1 MEFPPPLFGSSPRT
15 PVPSRP
21 MHGQGTGAPTG
32 PPPPLLASSPQ
43 PAQTPLNGQATGAP
57 METPAPAAPAP
68 FPRPYTVERI
78 FRDFCCRRAALIRA
92 LTKGEKTLVALASRG
107 SKRKEVLH
115 VKAFSHK
122 CNTGAESLYLY
133 VNRDESWELRPKM
146 LMQPEQPDP
155 TMLGIKIA
163 RKRLSAMMKSLQTVH
178 ATFIASDTYRR
189 ICHLEKMN
197 EDIEDED
204 EGCGD
209 EPTKCGVC
217 GDHYR
222 ANAFWIGC
230 DVCDRWFHGKCVNV
244 TSAEAEHIG
253 QYECPEC
260 FCEKKGH
267 DYNADP
273 MLSALY
279 KSYS

>member
-1 MEFPPPLFGSSPRT
+1 MDFPPPLFGSSPRS

-32 PPPPLLASSPQ
+32 PPPPLPASSTP

-57 METPAPAAPAP
+57 METPAPRRLPRSRGRTPWSGSSGTSAAAAPPSSEPSPKARKP
-68 FPRPYTVERI
+68 SSLLPLVDLKERSYCRTLRVYVSCVLLLMVFPS
-78 FRDFCCRRAALIRA
+78 LMS
-92 LTKGEKTLVALASRG
+92 LNALAEKLLHNG
-107 SKRKEVLH
+107 VL
-115 VKAFSHK
+115 FIFLLS
-122 CNTGAESLYLY
+122 
-133 VNRDESWELRPKM
+133 
-146 LMQPEQPDP
+146 
-155 TMLGIKIA
+155 

-178 ATFIASDTYRR
+178 ATFITSDTYRR

-209 EPTKCGVC
+209 EPTKCGAC
-217 GDHYR
+217 GDHYH

-273 MLSALY
+273 RLSALY
-279 KSYS
+279 K